1 MFSRAR
7 VQQYA
12 ICFCGYFFLIFVLVV
27 LFPFDVKNT
36 DSNTLYKEKLI
47 PIIAEYIGVVN
58 TNIPENIRMSIAEE
72 LMVVSS
78 VYRISVSLLVAV
90 VYQESHFYHK
100 AVSPIGAIGL
110 GQINPYIWL
119 KTLQKAKIIQ
129 TKQDL
134 FDIRKNLFATAF
146 ILRKYLQ
153 RSHNSV
159 ELALARYNG
168 LGSSFVKQ
176 YIKETLEKKREFT
189 HYLQLTNQKE

>member
-1 MFSRAR
+1 MLSKVRM
-7 VQQYA
+7 QQCS
-12 ICFCGYFFLIFVLVV
+12 ICFCGYFFLIFFLVAF
-27 LFPFDVKNT
+27 FPFDVKNT
-36 DSNTLYKEKLI
+36 DSNDLYKEKLI
-47 PIIAEYIGVVN
+47 PVIAEYIGVVN
-58 TNIPENIRMSIAEE
+58 NKIPENIRTSIAEE

-90 VYQESHFYHK
+90 VYQESHFYYK

-146 ILRKYLQ
+146 ILRRYLQ
-153 RSHNSV
+153 LSHNSI

-176 YIKETLEKKREFT
+176 YIKETLEKKEEFT
-189 HYLQLTNQKE
+189 RYLQLSSQKE